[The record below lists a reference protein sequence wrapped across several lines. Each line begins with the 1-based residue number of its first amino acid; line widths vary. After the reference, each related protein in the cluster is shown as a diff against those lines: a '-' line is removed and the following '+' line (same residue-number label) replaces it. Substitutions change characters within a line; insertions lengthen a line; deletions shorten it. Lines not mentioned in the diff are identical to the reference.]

1 MADESTETETHS
13 DSTNGVSKS
22 GGDRFATAR
31 AAFLAGD
38 PGPATLEDKPKSGK
52 SVAREV
58 ADDDSD
64 LDDELGDEADN
75 ESDEVDADASDDED
89 SDLDQDEDKD
99 EDKDE
104 SDDDK
109 DADDDTKKGI
119 DKVRRTEKR
128 MREQLKKERSEAEA
142 EVRERAQQ
150 ADRELEQKWGK
161 RIESAE
167 RFEKLSARVNVDPL
181 GVLQA
186 LGLREDSYEQLA
198 QVMYTLAKA
207 KDDPKARAAAASLMK
222 ERERDDEIS
231 NLKKWREEREQADKD
246 RESQSAEEKKWDA
259 YFDRVTKVASDKTPL
274 AQAWLKANPDAARER
289 MHVLTAKLAREAGGR
304 VPEERKVMIALEKDR
319 RQFLRELGIDP
330 KTRGAIAASGD
341 IAADSKSKTA
351 AKPGEKKEPTKLPA
365 KDDKKSPRER
375 FIALNGKGD

>member
-1 MADESTETETHS
+1 MADEHTETETHS
-13 DSTNGVSKS
+13 NSTNGVSNS
-22 GGDRFATAR
+22 GGDRFAAAR
-31 AAFLAGD
+31 AAFLAGE

-52 SVAREV
+52 PVAREV

-64 LDDELGDEADN
+64 LDDEIDEDRDEPDDDDA
-75 ESDEVDADASDDED
+75 DEVSASEDEDPDAD
-89 SDLDQDEDKD
+89 LEDKD
-99 EDKDE
+99 ENEKP
-104 SDDDK
+104 
-109 DADDDTKKGI
+109 DADAEKGI

-128 MREQLKKERSEAEA
+128 MREQLKRERADAESDI
-142 EVRERAQQ
+142 RERAQQ

-161 RIESAE
+161 RVEAAE

-222 ERERDDEIS
+222 ERERDDELS
-231 NLKKWREEREQADKD
+231 NLKKRLEDREKAESEREAQTAD
-246 RESQSAEEKKWDA
+246 EKKWDA
-259 YFDRVTKVASDKTPL
+259 YFDRVTKAASDKTPL

-289 MHVLTAKLAREAGGR
+289 MHVLTAKLAREAGGK

-319 RQFLRELGIDP
+319 RQFLRELGFDP
-330 KTRGAIAASGD
+330 KTRSAVAASGD
-341 IAADSKSKTA
+341 VTTDTKTKTA
-351 AKPGEKKEPTKLPA
+351 AKPGEKKEPAKSPA
-365 KDDKKSPRER
+365 KDDTKSPRER
-375 FIALNGKGD
+375 FIALSGKGD